1 LSWSPERNKIGA
13 VGRACHG
20 LEIKIAEDGEVLCR
34 GGNVFQGYLNQP
46 DKTAEAIIDGWFH
59 SGDIGELDDEGYLRI
74 VDRKKELI
82 ITAGGKNI
90 SPANLEAELKSIPLI
105 GQAAAIG
112 DNRKFVSAILVL
124 DPEAAPIWAETNG
137 KSEMSLAEL
146 AADPD
151 VIAAVQAGVDLAN
164 EKFARV
170 EQIKRFTLFSEEW
183 LPDSEMLT
191 PTSKLKRRGVNS
203 RYADAIEAM
212 YD

>member
-1 LSWSPERNKIGA
+1 MAR
-13 VGRACHG
+13 
-20 LEIKIAEDGEVLCR
+20 
-34 GGNVFQGYLNQP
+34 
-46 DKTAEAIIDGWFH
+46 
-59 SGDIGELDDEGYLRI
+59 
-74 VDRKKELI
+74 
-82 ITAGGKNI
+82 
-90 SPANLEAELKSIPLI
+90 
-105 GQAAAIG
+105 AAAIG
-112 DNRKFVSAILVL
+112 DNNRKFVSAILVL

-191 PTSKLKRRGVNS
+191 SDVQAKATAV
-203 RYADAIEAM
+203 
-212 YD
+212 